1 MRASLIALIYQDR
14 DIVHGIPSGNAMQ
27 VHLEGHEDGSF
38 GFAKNIRG
46 GRELYVIVPDAY
58 TFVVGCSIR
67 AV

>member
-38 GFAKNIRG
+38 GFA
-46 GRELYVIVPDAY
+46 
-58 TFVVGCSIR
+58 
-67 AV
+67 